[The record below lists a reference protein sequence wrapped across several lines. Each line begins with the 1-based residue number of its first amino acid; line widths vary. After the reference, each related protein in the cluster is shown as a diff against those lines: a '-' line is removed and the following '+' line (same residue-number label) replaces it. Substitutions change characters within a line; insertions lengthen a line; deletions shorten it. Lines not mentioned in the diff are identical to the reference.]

1 MRSTQ
6 LTRGDRD
13 DRMRQLAGEVAL
25 RAIEDLRLLRRWG
38 AVKGMKVIPCY
49 TGRDLN
55 ECAEYNNTIEIR
67 KLLRDF
73 KNGTVTW
80 WCRAGGINIDTPR
93 LLRMMEV

>member
-1 MRSTQ
+1 
-6 LTRGDRD
+6 
-13 DRMRQLAGEVAL
+13 MRQLAGEVAL
-25 RAIEDLRLLRRWG
+25 RAIEDLRLLRRRG

-49 TGRDLN
+49 TGRALN
-55 ECAEYNNTIEIR
+55 ECPEYNNTIEIR

>member
-1 MRSTQ
+1 
-6 LTRGDRD
+6 
-13 DRMRQLAGEVAL
+13 MRQLAGEVAL
-25 RAIEDLRLLRRWG
+25 RAIEDLRLLRRRG
-38 AVKGMKVIPCY
+38 EVKGMKVIPCY

-55 ECAEYNNTIEIR
+55 ECPEYNNTIEIR

>member
-25 RAIEDLRLLRRWG
+25 RAIEDLRLLRRRG

-55 ECAEYNNTIEIR
+55 ECPEYNNTIEIR

-73 KNGTVTW
+73 KNGTITW

>member
-25 RAIEDLRLLRRWG
+25 RAIEDLRLLRRRG
-38 AVKGMKVIPCY
+38 AVTGMKVRPCY

-55 ECAEYNNTIEIR
+55 ECPEYNNTIEIR